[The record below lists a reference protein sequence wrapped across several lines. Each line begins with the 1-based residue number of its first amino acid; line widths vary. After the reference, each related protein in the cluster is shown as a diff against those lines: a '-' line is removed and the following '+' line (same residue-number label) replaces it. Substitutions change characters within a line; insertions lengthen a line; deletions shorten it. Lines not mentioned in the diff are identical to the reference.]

1 MKKTLTEL
9 VGMCDRY
16 VQHIYKDDVSNSIV
30 EDYTKAVGT
39 IIKNLGEDLVSNNI
53 QLGVVN
59 ETLNVVQRNGIKL
72 KEIST
77 DWDSGAVKQCYHLI
91 EYINRYERIA
101 DESITEVDQT
111 AWKVNVGKLFELIVS
126 QPSKST
132 ELYMWLCYKTTQTG
146 AKVLTEASSMLRKA
160 CRLESDEEIKAMY
173 EQRYNETST
182 HQPSNSSSSVVLK
195 RPLTSLTTLQEVLD
209 AFEETEYKDDLKC
222 AEGAVEHKNQ
232 LWTLK
237 ELGAITDKEYKEGV
251 QRLVNIR
258 TQKFPL
264 PNERARMQNILLSS
278 SSSDEV
284 DAVEETTTS
293 SNEQTLTAMTNS
305 VFHVYSEGDF

>member
-9 VGMCDRY
+9 LGMCDRY
-16 VQHIYKDDVSNSIV
+16 IRHLNDDDVSKSIV

-39 IIKNLGEDLVSNNI
+39 IIKNLGEDLVSNDI

-132 ELYMWLCYKTTQTG
+132 ELYMWLCYKTTQSG
-146 AKVLTEASSMLRKA
+146 AKVLTDASSMLRKA
-160 CRLESDEEIKAMY
+160 SRLESDEEIKALY
-173 EQRYNETST
+173 DEQWYNKTPT
-182 HQPSNSSSSVVLK
+182 QPSTNTVVLK
-195 RPLTSLTTLQEVLD
+195 RPLTSLTTLKEVLD
-209 AFEETEYKDDLKC
+209 NFEETVYKDDLKC
-222 AEGAVEHKNQ
+222 AEGANEHNLQ
-232 LWTLK
+232 LWSLK

-251 QRLVNIR
+251 KRLSDIR

-264 PNERARMQNILLSS
+264 PKQKAKMEEILL

-284 DAVEETTTS
+284 DTVEETTTSS

-305 VFHVYSEGDF
+305 VFHIYSEDDF

>member
-9 VGMCDRY
+9 LGMCDRY
-16 VQHIYKDDVSNSIV
+16 IRHLNDDDVSKSIV

-39 IIKNLGEDLVSNNI
+39 IIKNLGEDLVSNAI

-132 ELYMWLCYKTTQTG
+132 ELYMWLCYKTTQSG

-160 CRLESDEEIKAMY
+160 SRLESDEEIENLYK
-173 EQRYNETST
+173 QWYNKTPT
-182 HQPSNSSSSVVLK
+182 QPSTNTVVLK

-209 AFEETEYKDDLKC
+209 NFEETEYKDDLKC
-222 AEGAVEHKNQ
+222 AEGANEHNLQ
-232 LWTLK
+232 LW
-237 ELGAITDKEYKEGV
+237 
-251 QRLVNIR
+251 
-258 TQKFPL
+258 
-264 PNERARMQNILLSS
+264 
-278 SSSDEV
+278 
-284 DAVEETTTS
+284 
-293 SNEQTLTAMTNS
+293 
-305 VFHVYSEGDF
+305 

>member
-9 VGMCDRY
+9 LGMCDRY
-16 VQHIYKDDVSNSIV
+16 IRHLNDDDVSKSIV

-39 IIKNLGEDLVSNNI
+39 IIKNLGEDLVSNAI

-132 ELYMWLCYKTTQTG
+132 ELYMWLCYKTTQSG
-146 AKVLTEASSMLRKA
+146 AKVLTDASSMLRKA
-160 CRLESDEEIKAMY
+160 SRLESDEEIKALY
-173 EQRYNETST
+173 DEQWYNKTPT
-182 HQPSNSSSSVVLK
+182 QPSTNTVVLK
-195 RPLTSLTTLQEVLD
+195 RPLTSLTTLKEVLD
-209 AFEETEYKDDLKC
+209 NFEETVYKDDLKC
-222 AEGAVEHKNQ
+222 AEGANEHNLQ
-232 LWTLK
+232 LWSLK

-251 QRLVNIR
+251 KRLSDIR

-264 PNERARMQNILLSS
+264 PKQKAKMEEILL

-284 DAVEETTTS
+284 DTVEETTTSS

-305 VFHVYSEGDF
+305 VFHIYSEDDF

>member
-16 VQHIYKDDVSNSIV
+16 VEHINKDDVSKSIV
-30 EDYTKAVGT
+30 EDYTKAVWT
-39 IIKNLGEDLVSNNI
+39 ITKNLGEDLVSNHI

-59 ETLNVVQRNGIKL
+59 ETLNIVQRNGIKL

-132 ELYMWLCYKTTQTG
+132 ELYMWLCYKTTQSG
-146 AKVLTEASSMLRKA
+146 AKVLTEASSLLRKA
-160 CRLESDEEIKAMY
+160 YRLESDEEIENLYK
-173 EQRYNETST
+173 QWYNKTPT
-182 HQPSNSSSSVVLK
+182 QPSTNTVVLK

-209 AFEETEYKDDLKC
+209 NFEETEYKDDLKC
-222 AEGAVEHKNQ
+222 AEGANEHNLQ
-232 LWTLK
+232 LWSLK

-251 QRLVNIR
+251 KRLSDIR

-264 PNERARMQNILLSS
+264 PKQRAKLEGILL

-284 DAVEETTTS
+284 DTVEETTTS

-305 VFHVYSEGDF
+305 VFHVYSEDEF